1 MIRLPL
7 AYLYKGAAL
16 EQFVFI
22 LVLLLIGIAL
32 QKMDA
37 PVDFAKSLNF
47 FVIYVSLPATVLI
60 QVPKIHLDISALG
73 VILIPWILVPI
84 VVAIVIAMTK
94 NHPPH
99 VRAALLLV
107 MPLGNTSF
115 VGIPIV
121 HTLLGE
127 EAIPYV
133 LMYDQFGSFLIL
145 SLYGSAIIA
154 RYETGRIH
162 KQHIAKKLLLFPP
175 FVFLIF
181 ALIFGKMPHSAQPY
195 IQQLSSTLVPLA
207 LISVGYSLQFRGEI
221 DYPLLSKALMVK
233 LIVMPFFAFGFLY
246 AMGVE
251 PLALKTAVLESGM
264 PSMITA
270 GALAIAAGF
279 APALSAALV
288 GYGILVSLV
297 TLPLIAYL
305 MERLF

>member
-1 MIRLPL
+1 M
-7 AYLYKGAAL
+7 

-22 LVLLLIGIAL
+22 IALLLIGIVL

-37 PVDFAKSLNF
+37 PVDFSKSLNF

-60 QVPKIHLDISALG
+60 QVPKIHLDFSALG

-84 VVAIVIAMTK
+84 VAAIVIAMTR

-133 LMYDQFGSFLIL
+133 LMYDQFGTFLIL
-145 SLYGSAIIA
+145 SLYGAAVIA
-154 RYETGRIH
+154 RYETGGFH
-162 KQHIAKKLLLFPP
+162 KRLILKKLLFFPP
-175 FVFLIF
+175 FIFLIF
-181 ALIFGKMPHSAQPY
+181 ALIFGEMPSSAQPY
-195 IQQLSSTLVPLA
+195 LQLLSSTLVPLA
-207 LISVGYSLQFRGEI
+207 LVSVGYSLRFGGEI
-221 DYPLLSKALMVK
+221 DYPLFTKALALK
-233 LIVMPFFAFGFLY
+233 LIAMPLIAFGILF

-288 GYGILVSLV
+288 GYGIIISLI
-297 TLPLIAYL
+297 TLPLISYFI
-305 MERLF
+305 EKFV

>member
-1 MIRLPL
+1 M
-7 AYLYKGAAL
+7 

-22 LVLLLIGIAL
+22 IALLLIGIVL

-37 PVDFAKSLNF
+37 PVDFSKSLNF

-60 QVPKIHLDISALG
+60 QVPKIHLDFSALG
-73 VILIPWILVPI
+73 VILIPWILLPI
-84 VVAIVIAMTK
+84 VAAIVIAMTR

-133 LMYDQFGSFLIL
+133 LMYDQFGTFLIL
-145 SLYGSAIIA
+145 SLYGAAVIA
-154 RYETGRIH
+154 RYETGGFH
-162 KQHIAKKLLLFPP
+162 KRLILKKLLFFPP
-175 FVFLIF
+175 FIFLIF
-181 ALIFGKMPHSAQPY
+181 ALIFGEMPSSAQPY
-195 IQQLSSTLVPLA
+195 LQLLSSTLVPLA
-207 LISVGYSLQFRGEI
+207 LVSVGYSLRFGGEI
-221 DYPLLSKALMVK
+221 DYPLFTKALALK
-233 LIVMPFFAFGFLY
+233 LIAMPLIAFGILF

-288 GYGILVSLV
+288 GYGIIISLI
-297 TLPLIAYL
+297 TLPLISY
-305 MERLF
+305 FIGKFV